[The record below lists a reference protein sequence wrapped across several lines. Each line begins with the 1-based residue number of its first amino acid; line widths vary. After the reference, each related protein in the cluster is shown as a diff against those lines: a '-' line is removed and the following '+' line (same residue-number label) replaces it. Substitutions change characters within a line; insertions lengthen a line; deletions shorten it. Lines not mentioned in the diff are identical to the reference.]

1 MELFDVLILSEYEPA
16 KKIRSGVTTEEFKVL
31 DKEWDHIK
39 NAGKMLCLVP
49 HHEGGL
55 TMMVL
60 LSLPI
65 QVRVVQVQ
73 QRSSFIAQVN

>member
-16 KKIRSGVTTEEFKVL
+16 KKIKSGVTSEEFKVL

-49 HHEGGL
+49 HYEEGL
-55 TMMVL
+55 DDE
-60 LSLPI
+60 
-65 QVRVVQVQ
+65 R
-73 QRSSFIAQVN
+73 